1 MRTESNAEDHLSSD
15 LEPPVVS
22 SMPWRVTQVEVLAN
36 HRLRVTFRDGL
47 TGIVDLVRRIHA
59 PDAGV
64 FAPLADPARFA
75 EVTLEYGAVT
85 WPGGID
91 LAPDAMHHAL
101 QQSPV
106 WTP

>member
-1 MRTESNAEDHLSSD
+1 MRTESNTEDHLSSE
-15 LEPPVVS
+15 LEPPIVS
-22 SMPWRVTQVEVLAN
+22 GMPWRVTQVEPLTN
-36 HRLRVTFRDGL
+36 YCLRVTFRDGL
-47 TGIVDLVRRIHA
+47 TGIVDLARLIHA
-59 PDAGV
+59 PDAGI
-64 FAPLADPARFA
+64 FAALTDPARFA

-91 LAPDAMHHAL
+91 LAPDAMHQAL